1 VSNAVRW
8 GLLGTAHINRRV
20 IPAMR
25 ATRRSLLAAVAS
37 RDAAR
42 AQAYA
47 REWTIPTAHTGYDA
61 MLRDRE
67 IDALYIPLPNAL
79 HVEWTLRALD
89 AGKHVL
95 CEKPLALHPDDVD
108 RLEAVARDRQR
119 VVAEGFMYR
128 HEPLFGTLLRLVAEN
143 AVGSLRT
150 ISSAFTVQLQRA
162 SDVRLDRELGG
173 GRMWDVGCY
182 AVNAARVVAGR
193 EPIAALGV
201 ATMTATGVDEAFSGL
216 LQFPDGIV
224 ASLHSSFQA
233 NYRNTLEVAG
243 ASGVL
248 RVSRPFRPG
257 RAEHIDIHRS
267 DGVVRMRVEGSSMPF
282 VRQLEDFVAAVLD
295 GRAPAV
301 SLRESRG
308 NAAALVALHEAA
320 RTGRVVQI

>member
-1 VSNAVRW
+1 VNNAVRW

-25 ATRRSLLAAVAS
+25 ATRRSLVAAVAS
-37 RDAAR
+37 RDPAR

-47 REWTIPTAHTGYDA
+47 REWTIPIAHGSYDA
-61 MLRDRE
+61 MLRDRD

-79 HVEWTLRALD
+79 HVEWTLRGLD

-95 CEKPLALHPDDVD
+95 CEKPLALNPDDVD

-128 HEPLFGTLLRLVAEN
+128 HEPLFGALLELVADN
-143 AVGSLRT
+143 AVGALRT
-150 ISSAFTVQLQRA
+150 ISSAFTFQLQRLA
-162 SDVRLDRELGG
+162 DVRLDRELGG
-173 GRMWDVGCY
+173 GSLWDVGCY
-182 AVNAARVVAGR
+182 GVNAARVVARR

-201 ATMTATGVDEAFSGL
+201 ATLTATGVDAAFSGL
-216 LQFPDGIV
+216 LQFPDGIT
-224 ASLHSSFQA
+224 ASIHSSFQA
-233 NYRNTLEVAG
+233 DYRSSLEVAG
-243 ASGVL
+243 ESGVL

-257 RAEHIDIHRS
+257 REEHIEIDRGDEI
-267 DGVVRMRVEGSSMPF
+267 VRMRVEGSPMPF

-295 GRAPAV
+295 GRPPTV
-301 SLRESRG
+301 SLRDSRG

-320 RTGRVVQI
+320 RTGRVVQV